1 MEGRP
6 VDPRPWWRRGWVAP
20 LAGGLGLLVGL
31 GVGALAAGDREPATR
46 MLTATVSRTGTVT
59 TTVTVRSR
67 PQTVTVTR
75 TAPEVSAYDRG
86 PRSGCDRNY
95 TGCVPTGGGRV
106 ECGDLVGP
114 VRVIGRDVHGLDP
127 DRDGVACERD

>member
-1 MEGRP
+1 MEGGP
-6 VDPRPWWRRGWVAP
+6 PDSRPWWRRAWLAP

-31 GVGALAAGDREPATR
+31 AVGAAGDRKAATTTV
-46 MLTATVSRTGTVT
+46 TATVSRPGTVT
-59 TTVTVRSR
+59 TTVTARPK

-95 TGCVPTGGGRV
+95 TGCVPTGAGKV
-106 ECGDLVGP
+106 DCKDLVGP
-114 VRVIGRDVHGLDP
+114 VRVIGRDVHG
-127 DRDGVACERD
+127 